1 MEKISMEEIKTG
13 KILEI
18 EQNKTSNIS
27 KKEDK
32 NNNYR
37 LTNN

>member
-1 MEKISMEEIKTG
+1 MEEIKTW

-18 EQNKTSNIS
+18 EQNKMSNIS
-27 KKEDK
+27 TKEDK

>member
-1 MEKISMEEIKTG
+1 MEKILMEEIKTG

-18 EQNKTSNIS
+18 EWKKMSNIS
-27 KKEDK
+27 TKEDK

-37 LTNN
+37 LTTN

>member
-1 MEKISMEEIKTG
+1 MEEIKTR

-18 EQNKTSNIS
+18 EWKKMSNIS
-27 KKEDK
+27 TKEGK